1 MRKIHK
7 VIFFAF
13 ESHKPCFK
21 TGDCYK
27 VASYIY
33 MNMYILLTYESITSN
48 VIKDSRLCLV
58 GIMRHLC
65 SATQNLF
72 INMNVYINDETY
84 FQLRSF
90 YASNN
95 SLCSSLVQSY
105 TYIV

>member
-1 MRKIHK
+1 
-7 VIFFAF
+7 
-13 ESHKPCFK
+13 
-21 TGDCYK
+21 
-27 VASYIY
+27 
-33 MNMYILLTYESITSN
+33 MNMYILFTYESITSN